1 MTSLI
6 AIFFIGSA
14 MATGGSFARQ
24 DSWLC
29 IICGFLLAFPLFLLY
44 SAVIKLYPGRNYYD
58 NIIKACGGIV
68 GKILVLILSLYALL
82 FGAFILRQE
91 TEFIRV
97 VNLSETPMVA
107 ILVALTGAAVFL
119 LRNRLF
125 VLARIAK
132 FLLPLVIGVSGLTVV
147 LSVKDWDFSHLK
159 PLLSTGFPS
168 IAGGSLL
175 ILSLP
180 FGEAAVCAS
189 MFGQLEQKAK
199 PFPIFVKGAL
209 LGLMVLLWSN
219 LRNVLVLGYSDGIY
233 TFPAYSAVSTV
244 ALGEFFTRI
253 EVLIGIDLL
262 LGGLAKVCVM
272 LFCCAS
278 GFAKVFGLKDY
289 EPIAAGCAL
298 LLMTTSLFAVSS
310 SLDTLLLLKYLPWL
324 ALPVQILVPLAAL
337 IAGKLRSGGK
347 GRGKRSPKRVPRNED
362 REAARAE

>member
-1 MTSLI
+1 
-6 AIFFIGSA
+6 
-14 MATGGSFARQ
+14 MATGGAFDRQ
-24 DSWLC
+24 DSWFC
-29 IICGFLLAFPLFLLY
+29 IICGFLLAFPLFFLY

-97 VNLSETPMVA
+97 VNLTETPLLA
-107 ILVALTGAAVFL
+107 ILIALTGAAVYL
-119 LRNRLF
+119 LRTRLY
-125 VLARIAK
+125 VLARVAK
-132 FLLPLVIGVSGLTVV
+132 FLLPVVITVSGLTVI
-147 LSVKDWDFSHLK
+147 LSIKDWDFSHLK
-159 PLLSTGFPS
+159 PFLNTGFFS

-180 FGEAAVCAS
+180 FGEASVCAS
-189 MFGQLEQKAK
+189 MFGQLEKKAK
-199 PFPIFVKGAL
+199 PFPIFMKSAL

-219 LRNVLVLGYSDGIY
+219 LRDILVLGYSSSID

-278 GFAKVFGLKDY
+278 GLAKVFSLKDY
-289 EPIAAGCAL
+289 EPISAGCAL
-298 LLMTTSLFAVSS
+298 LLMTTALFAVTSS
-310 SLDTLLLLKYLPWL
+310 QDTLLLMSYIPWL

-337 IAGKLRSGGK
+337 ITGKLRGGGK
-347 GRGKRSPKRVPRNED
+347 GKGKRRPKRTPKRAD
-362 REAARAE
+362 REPAQAD

>member
-1 MTSLI
+1 MECLL
-6 AIFFIGSA
+6 AVFFIGSA
-14 MATGGSFARQ
+14 MATGGGFAGQ
-24 DSWLC
+24 DSWFC
-29 IICGFLLAFPLFLLY
+29 ILCGFLLALPLFLLY

-58 NIIKACGGIV
+58 NIIQACGGIP

-82 FGAFILRQE
+82 FGAFILREE
-91 TEFIRV
+91 TDFIRV
-97 VNLSETPMVA
+97 VNLTGTPVLA
-107 ILVALTGAAVFL
+107 ILAALTGAAVYIM
-119 LRNRLF
+119 RTRLY

-147 LSVKDWDFSHLK
+147 LSAKDWDFSHLK
-159 PLLSTGFPS
+159 PFLNTGFPS

-180 FGEAAVCAS
+180 FGETSVCAS

-199 PFPIFVKGAL
+199 PFPVFVKSAL
-209 LGLMVLLWSN
+209 LSLMVLVWSN
-219 LRNVLVLGYSDGIY
+219 LRDILVLGYSDGIY
-233 TFPAYSAVSTV
+233 TFSAYSAVSTA

-278 GFAKVFGLKDY
+278 GFAKVFCLKDY

-298 LLMTTSLFAVSS
+298 LLMTTALFSISS
-310 SLDTLLLLKYLPWL
+310 TQDVLLLLRYIPWL
-324 ALPVQILVPLAAL
+324 TLPVQILVPLTAL
-337 IAGKLRSGGK
+337 IAGKLRGGGK
-347 GRGKRSPKRVPRNED
+347 VKRAQSPKRTPKSGG
-362 REAARAE
+362 RESAQAD